1 MYHEFFGITENPFS
15 ITPDP
20 RYLYMS
26 KGHQE
31 ALAHLVYGVK
41 EGGGFVLLT
50 GEVGTGKTSVCR
62 CLLEQLPETADVALI
77 LNPRLD
83 EIELLASI
91 CDELGVAYPDGTRSL
106 KVLVDLLNRHLLAVH
121 AKGRHAVVI
130 IDEAQNLSAGVLEQV
145 RLLTNLETATRKLL
159 QIILIGQ
166 PELSVLLERDEMRQ
180 LVQRITARYHLLPLN
195 RGDTRA
201 YIAHRLA
208 VGGLPPGLF
217 SPAALGAIY
226 RRSHGVPRLINSL
239 CDRCLL
245 GAYVQDRKAVGSRM
259 VRRAA
264 REVLGGN
271 ADRRGWSVAALPWLA
286 ASAVLAAALAITDPA
301 DLGLLSGVADLKGD
315 VESLLFDRSEASS
328 NGDAEVAEAVTRDTK
343 PVEFVTEESPGA
355 TGPGDTGT
363 PAQAGMQ
370 PPPTAAETAEAETA
384 AVEVTDLGAEAET
397 APVEA
402 TEAQTAPIEA
412 TEPQTAPIEATE
424 AQTAPVEATEPQ
436 TATVE
441 TTDLDAA
448 AETAPIEAAEAET
461 AAVETTD
468 LVAEAEIA
476 PIEVAAPQTAPPETA
491 ERTAATPSAET
502 TNRPSVETAAA
513 PPAEPPA
520 SEAGVPLDA
529 GPPDPD
535 TGPPDSDTGL
545 PDPDTGIDAGLVEAA
560 APAGPDT
567 GQEADADEVTGP
579 GPDTGVR
586 REPDGVAPEAP
597 VQTTW
602 LSDPAS
608 ILTLGDLTMGELF
621 TRRALPVDGESAFAV
636 LLGLWGLEADSA
648 DGELDCTWSA
658 GLGVKC
664 MVGKTVWDTLVGF
677 NRPALITLTGS
688 NGRRANVVLTSVDA
702 DRVTLRAGA
711 QRVVTDPRTL
721 RALWSGEYLL
731 LWRPPAVYHRLL
743 AFGAQGQDVA
753 WLEGRL
759 AEIHGEPRTEGPTAV
774 FDSALREKVMAFQES
789 RGLKAD
795 GIVGTRTLIHLN
807 TVAKDSG
814 VPLLRPLA
822 H

>member
-106 KVLVDLLNRHLLAVH
+106 KVLVDLLNRHLLEVH
-121 AKGRHAVVI
+121 AEGRHAVLI

-166 PELSVLLERDEMRQ
+166 PELSGLLERDDMRQ

-195 RGDTRA
+195 RGETRA

-208 VGGLPPGLF
+208 VGGLAPGLF

-245 GAYVQDRKAVGSRM
+245 GAYVQDRKAVGSKM

-264 REVLGGN
+264 REVLGGS
-271 ADRRGWSVAALPWLA
+271 ADRRGWSAAALPWLA

-301 DLGLLSGVADLKGD
+301 DLGLLSGVADVKGD
-315 VESLLFDRSEASS
+315 VESLLFDRSEASP
-328 NGDAEVAEAVTRDTK
+328 NGDAEVAEAVTRDAK
-343 PVEFVTEESPGA
+343 PVERVTEEAPGAAGPDDTA
-355 TGPGDTGT
+355 TGPGT
-363 PAQAGMQ
+363 PAQAETQ
-370 PPPTAAETAEAETA
+370 APPA
-384 AVEVTDLGAEAET
+384 AV
-397 APVEA
+397 
-402 TEAQTAPIEA
+402 
-412 TEPQTAPIEATE
+412 
-424 AQTAPVEATEPQ
+424 
-436 TATVE
+436 
-441 TTDLDAA
+441 
-448 AETAPIEAAEAET
+448 EAAEAET
-461 AAVETTD
+461 AAVE
-468 LVAEAEIA
+468 VAEAETAAVEVAEAETGAVEVAEAETA
-476 PIEVAAPQTAPPETA
+476 PIEMAAPQTVAVETTDLDAAAQTAPVEVATPQTATPQTAPHETAPLETA
-491 ERTAATPSAET
+491 ERAGAADTPSAEAAT
-502 TNRPSVETAAA
+502 RPSVDTAAA

-520 SEAGVPLDA
+520 SEAGAPLDA
-529 GPPDPD
+529 GSPDPD
-535 TGPPDSDTGL
+535 AAP
-545 PDPDTGIDAGLVEAA
+545 AEAA
-560 APAGPDT
+560 ALAGPDT
-567 GQEADADEVTGP
+567 GPEMDGSEITGP
-579 GPDTGVR
+579 DPEIAVR
-586 REPDGVAPEAP
+586 REPEGAAPEAP
-597 VQTTW
+597 VQAAG
-602 LSDPAS
+602 LSDPAGD
-608 ILTLGDLTMGELF
+608 LTLGDLALGELF
-621 TRRALPVDGESAFAV
+621 TRRALPVDGGSAFAV
-636 LLGLWGLEADSA
+636 LLGLWGLEADHV
-648 DGELDCTWSA
+648 DGELDCTRSA

-677 NRPALITLTGS
+677 NRPALITLTGP
-688 NGRRANVVLTSVDA
+688 NGSRARVVLASVDA
-702 DRVTLRAGA
+702 DRVTLRAGV
-711 QRVVTDPRTL
+711 QRVVTDAQTL
-721 RALWSGEYLL
+721 RPLWSGEYLL
-731 LWRPPAVYHRLL
+731 LWRPPAVYQRVL

-759 AEIHGEPRTEGPTAV
+759 ADIHGEPRAEGPTAV
-774 FDSALREKVMAFQES
+774 FDSALREEVMAFQES

-807 TVAKDSG
+807 TVAREPG
-814 VPLLRPLA
+814 VPLLHPLA